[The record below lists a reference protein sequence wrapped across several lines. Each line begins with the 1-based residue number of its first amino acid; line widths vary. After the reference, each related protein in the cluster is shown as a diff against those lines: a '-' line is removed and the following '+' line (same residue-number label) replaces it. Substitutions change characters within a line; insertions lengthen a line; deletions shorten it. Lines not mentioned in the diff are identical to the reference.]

1 MKILHGFHLFKRLFE
16 RTTMN
21 KVFASPEQA
30 VADIRDGATIAIAG
44 FSVAHRFATSLI
56 LALREKGTKELC
68 LVCNSLG
75 DPGATRGQILAE
87 NKQVKKLIAAFSVRP
102 GTPTASEEQIAA
114 GEMAVELVPQGIL
127 VERCRAG
134 GAGIAAFY
142 SPTSVGTALTEG
154 REIRDFDGK
163 PHVLEHAIR
172 VDYAFL
178 RGYRA
183 DRLGNVQFRGGS
195 QNFNPSFAKAARV
208 AIVEVDEIVEPG
220 GIPPELVDLPGIFV
234 SRVVKTTQE
243 FDLWRRPERRPS
255 DQPRLYNGK
264 PGLTR
269 AGIAK
274 RAAALVKDGTYV
286 NLGVGIPTMVSN
298 YLVDRDVILHAE
310 NGVLGYGHM
319 VTEEKEIDP
328 DIYNAAGQFV
338 SLKPG
343 ASFFDS
349 VTSFEMARGGRID
362 TVILGAYEVDQ
373 SGSVANWSTADAK
386 RGGIGGAMDL
396 LSGKGELIIV
406 MEHRDSK
413 GRPKLRRTCTYPL
426 TGKGCVNYVVTDLAL
441 LRRHDGRFILD
452 EVAPGFTP
460 REVLELTE
468 MKIAAGPDVRTME

>member
-1 MKILHGFHLFKRLFE
+1 
-16 RTTMN
+16 MN
-21 KVFASPEQA
+21 KVFASPAQA
-30 VADIRDGATIAIAG
+30 IADIKDGATIAIAG
-44 FSVAHRFATSLI
+44 FSVGHRFATSLI
-56 LALREKGTKELC
+56 LALREKGTKELS

-102 GTPTASEEQIAA
+102 GTPTASEDQIVS

-134 GAGIAAFY
+134 GAGIPAFY
-142 SPTSVGTALTEG
+142 SPTSVGTALAEG
-154 REIRDFDGK
+154 REIREFDGK
-163 PHVLEHAIR
+163 PHVLERAIH

-183 DRLGNVQFRGGS
+183 DLLGNVQFRGGS

-220 GIPPELVDLPGIFV
+220 VIPPELINLPGIFV
-234 SRVVKTTQE
+234 SRVVKTTE
-243 FDLWRRPERRPS
+243 KFDLWRRPERRPS
-255 DQPRLYNGK
+255 DKPRLYNGK

-274 RAAALVKDGTYV
+274 NAARLVRDGTYV

-298 YLVDRDVILHAE
+298 YLVERDVILHAE
-310 NGVLGYGHM
+310 NGVLGYGRM
-319 VTEEKEIDP
+319 LSEEHEVDP

-338 SLKPG
+338 ALKPG

-373 SGSVANWSTADAK
+373 TGSVANWSTADAK

-396 LSGKGELIIV
+396 LSGKGDLIIV
-406 MEHRDSK
+406 MEHSDSK
-413 GRPKLRRTCTYPL
+413 GRPKLRKKCTYPL
-426 TGKGCVNYVVTDLAL
+426 TGKGCVSYVVTDLAL
-441 LRRHDGRFILD
+441 LRWHDGRFVLD

-460 REVLELTE
+460 REVVELTE
-468 MKIAAGPDVRTME
+468 MEIAVGPAVRAME

>member
-1 MKILHGFHLFKRLFE
+1 
-16 RTTMN
+16 MN
-21 KVFASPEQA
+21 KVFDSPGQA
-30 VADIRDGATIAIAG
+30 VADIADGAAIAIAG
-44 FSVAHRFATSLI
+44 FSVGHRFATSLI
-56 LALREKGTKELC
+56 LALRDRGTKDLT

-87 NKQVKKLIAAFSVRP
+87 NGQVKKLIAAFSVRP
-102 GTPTASEEQIAA
+102 GTPTASEDQITA
-114 GEMAVELVPQGIL
+114 GTMDVELVPQGVL

-134 GAGIAAFY
+134 GAGIPAFY
-142 SPTSVGTALTEG
+142 SPTGVGTELAAG
-154 REIRDFDGK
+154 REIREFDGK

-178 RGYRA
+178 RGHRA

-195 QNFNPSFAKAARV
+195 QNFNPSFAKAARI

-220 GIPPELVDLPGIFV
+220 AIPPELIDLPGIFV
-234 SRVVKTTQE
+234 SRVVKSTEQ
-243 FDLWRRPERRPS
+243 FKLWRRPERRPS
-255 DQPRLYNGK
+255 DKPRLYNGK

-269 AGIAK
+269 SGIAK

-298 YLVDRDVILHAE
+298 YLVERDVILHAE
-310 NGVLGYGHM
+310 NGVLGYGRM
-319 VTEEKEIDP
+319 VSDEQEIDP

-338 SLKPG
+338 ALRPG

-396 LSGKGELIIV
+396 LSGRGDLIIV
-406 MEHRDSK
+406 MEHTDSK
-413 GRPKLRRTCTYPL
+413 GRPKLRKQCTYPL
-426 TGKGCVNYVVTDLAL
+426 TGRNCVTWVVTDLAL
-441 LRRHDGRFILD
+441 LRWDGKRFVLD
-452 EVAPGFTP
+452 EVAPGFTAE
-460 REVLELTE
+460 EVAALTE
-468 MKIAAGPDVRTME
+468 MEIVIGSGARPIQ

>member
-1 MKILHGFHLFKRLFE
+1 MD
-16 RTTMN
+16 
-21 KVFASPEQA
+21 KVVASPEQA
-30 VADIRDGATIAIAG
+30 IADVTDGATIAIAG
-44 FSVAHRFATSLI
+44 FSVGHRFANSLI
-56 LALREKGTKELC
+56 IALREKGTKNLT

-87 NKQVKKLIAAFSVRP
+87 NRQVKKLVAAFSVRP
-102 GTPTASEEQIAA
+102 GTPTASEEQIGK
-114 GEMAVELVPQGIL
+114 GEMEVELVPQGIL

-134 GAGIAAFY
+134 GAGIPAFY
-142 SPTSVGTALTEG
+142 SPTSVGTDLVKG
-154 REIRDFDGK
+154 REMRDFGGK
-163 PHVLEHAIR
+163 PHVLEYAIR

-195 QNFNPSFAKAARV
+195 QNFNPAFAKAARV

-220 GIPPELVDLPGIFV
+220 VIPPELIDLPGIFV
-234 SRVVKTTQE
+234 SRVVLTTQK
-243 FDLWRRPERRPS
+243 FDLWKRPERRPS
-255 DQPRLYNGK
+255 DKPRLYGEK

-274 RAAALVKDGTYV
+274 NAARLVKDGTYV

-298 YLVDRDVILHAE
+298 YLVTRDVILHAE
-310 NGVLGYGHM
+310 NGVLGYGQM
-319 VTEEKEIDP
+319 VSEENEIDP

-338 SLKPG
+338 ALKPG

-373 SGSVANWSTADAK
+373 TASVANWSTADAK

-396 LSGKGELIIV
+396 LSGKGDLIIV
-406 MEHRDSK
+406 MEHTDSK
-413 GRPKLRRTCTYPL
+413 GRPKLRKQCTYPL
-426 TGKGCVNYVVTDLAL
+426 TGKGCVTYVVTDLAL
-441 LRRHDGRFILD
+441 MRWDGKRFVLD
-452 EVAPGFTP
+452 EVAPGFTAQ
-460 REVLELTE
+460 EIIAMTE
-468 MKIAAGPDVRTME
+468 MELVAAPAVRTME

>member
-1 MKILHGFHLFKRLFE
+1 
-16 RTTMN
+16 MN
-21 KVFASPEQA
+21 KVFASPAQA
-30 VADIRDGATIAIAG
+30 IADIKDGATIAIAG
-44 FSVAHRFATSLI
+44 FSVGHRFATSLI

-102 GTPTASEEQIAA
+102 GTPTASEDQIVS

-134 GAGIAAFY
+134 GAGIPAFY
-142 SPTSVGTALTEG
+142 SPTSVGTALAEG
-154 REIRDFDGK
+154 REIREFDGK
-163 PHVLEHAIR
+163 PHVLERAIH

-183 DRLGNVQFRGGS
+183 DLLGNVQFRGGS

-220 GIPPELVDLPGIFV
+220 VIPPELINLPGIFV
-234 SRVVKTTQE
+234 SRVVKTTE
-243 FDLWRRPERRPS
+243 KFDLWRRPERRPS
-255 DQPRLYNGK
+255 DKPRLYNGK

-274 RAAALVKDGTYV
+274 NAARLVRDGTYV

-298 YLVDRDVILHAE
+298 YLVERDVILHAE
-310 NGVLGYGHM
+310 NGVLGYGRM
-319 VTEEKEIDP
+319 LSEEHEVDP

-338 SLKPG
+338 ALKPG

-362 TVILGAYEVDQ
+362 TVILGPYEVDQ
-373 SGSVANWSTADAK
+373 TGSVANWSTADAK

-396 LSGKGELIIV
+396 LSGKGDLIIV
-406 MEHRDSK
+406 MEHSDSK
-413 GRPKLRRTCTYPL
+413 GRPKLRKKCTYPL
-426 TGKGCVNYVVTDLAL
+426 TGKGCVSYVVTDLAL
-441 LRRHDGRFILD
+441 LRWHDGRFVLD

-460 REVLELTE
+460 REVVELTE
-468 MKIAAGPDVRTME
+468 MEIAVGPAVRAME

>member
-1 MKILHGFHLFKRLFE
+1 
-16 RTTMN
+16 MN
-21 KVFASPEQA
+21 KVFASPAQA
-30 VADIRDGATIAIAG
+30 IADISDGATIAIAG
-44 FSVAHRFATSLI
+44 FSVGHRFATSLI

-102 GTPTASEEQIAA
+102 GTPTASEEQIIS

-134 GAGIAAFY
+134 GAGIPAFY
-142 SPTSVGTALTEG
+142 SPTSVGTALAEG
-154 REIRDFDGK
+154 REIREFDGK
-163 PHVLEHAIR
+163 PHVLEQAIH

-220 GIPPELVDLPGIFV
+220 AIPPELINLPGIFV
-234 SRVVKTTQE
+234 SRVVKTTE
-243 FDLWRRPERRPS
+243 KFDLWRRPERRPS
-255 DQPRLYNGK
+255 DKPRLYNGK

-274 RAAALVKDGTYV
+274 NAARLVKDGTYV

-310 NGVLGYGHM
+310 NGVLGYGRM
-319 VTEEKEIDP
+319 LSEEHEIDP

-373 SGSVANWSTADAK
+373 TGSVANWSTADAK

-396 LSGKGELIIV
+396 LSGKGDLIIV
-406 MEHRDSK
+406 MEHSDSK
-413 GRPKLRRTCTYPL
+413 GRPKLRTKCTYPL
-426 TGKGCVNYVVTDLAL
+426 TGKGCVSYVVTDLAL
-441 LRRHDGRFILD
+441 LRWHGGRFVLD

-460 REVLELTE
+460 REVVELTE
-468 MKIAAGPDVRTME
+468 MEIAVGPDVRAME

>member
-1 MKILHGFHLFKRLFE
+1 
-16 RTTMN
+16 MN

-30 VADIRDGATIAIAG
+30 IADIPDGATVAIAG
-44 FSVAHRFATSLI
+44 FSVAHRFAASLI
-56 LALREKGTKELC
+56 VALRDRGTKGLT

-87 NKQVKKLIAAFSVRP
+87 SKQVKKLIAAFSVRP
-102 GTPTASEEQIAA
+102 GTPTASEAQIAA
-114 GEMAVELVPQGIL
+114 GEMEVELVPQGIL

-134 GAGIAAFY
+134 GAGIPAFY
-142 SPTSVGTALTEG
+142 SPTSVGTDLVKG
-154 REIRDFDGK
+154 REIREFGGK

-220 GIPPELVDLPGIFV
+220 AIPPELVDLPGIFI
-234 SRVVKTTQE
+234 SRVVKTTQK
-243 FDLWRRPERRPS
+243 FDLWRRPERRPA
-255 DQPRLYNGK
+255 DKPRLYNGK
-264 PGLTR
+264 PGLSR

-274 RAAALVKDGTYV
+274 NAARLVRDGSYV

-319 VTEEKEIDP
+319 LTDEQEIDP
-328 DIYNAAGQFV
+328 DIYNAAGQYV
-338 SLKPG
+338 ALKPG
-343 ASFFDS
+343 SSFFDS

-362 TVILGAYEVDQ
+362 TVILGAYEVDATA
-373 SGSVANWSTADAK
+373 SVANWSTADAK

-396 LSGKGELIIV
+396 LSGKGDLVIV
-406 MEHRDSK
+406 MEHTDSK
-413 GRPKLRRTCTYPL
+413 GRPKLRKKCTYPL
-426 TGKGCVNYVVTDLAL
+426 TGKGCVTYVVTDLAL
-441 LRRHDGRFILD
+441 LRWDGKRFVLD
-452 EVAPGFTP
+452 EVASGFTP
-460 REVLELTE
+460 QEVIALTE
-468 MKIAAGPDVRTME
+468 MELIAAPHVGTMQQ

>member
-1 MKILHGFHLFKRLFE
+1 
-16 RTTMN
+16 MN
-21 KVFASPEQA
+21 KVFASPAQA
-30 VADIRDGATIAIAG
+30 IADIKDGATIAIAG
-44 FSVAHRFATSLI
+44 FSVGHRFATSLI

-102 GTPTASEEQIAA
+102 GTPTASEDQIVS

-134 GAGIAAFY
+134 GAGIPAFY
-142 SPTSVGTALTEG
+142 SPTSVGTALAEG
-154 REIRDFDGK
+154 REIREFDGK
-163 PHVLEHAIR
+163 PHVLEQAIH

-183 DRLGNVQFRGGS
+183 DLLGNVQFRGGS

-220 GIPPELVDLPGIFV
+220 VIPPELINLPGIFV
-234 SRVVKTTQE
+234 SRVVKTTE
-243 FDLWRRPERRPS
+243 KFDLWRRPERRPS
-255 DQPRLYNGK
+255 DKPRLYNGK

-274 RAAALVKDGTYV
+274 NAARLVRDGTYV

-298 YLVDRDVILHAE
+298 YLVERDVILHAE
-310 NGVLGYGHM
+310 NGVLGYGRM
-319 VTEEKEIDP
+319 LSEEHEVDP

-338 SLKPG
+338 ALKPG

-362 TVILGAYEVDQ
+362 TVILGAYEVDRT
-373 SGSVANWSTADAK
+373 GSVANWSTADAK

-396 LSGKGELIIV
+396 LSGKGDLIIV
-406 MEHRDSK
+406 MEHSDSK
-413 GRPKLRRTCTYPL
+413 GRAKLRKKCTYPL
-426 TGKGCVNYVVTDLAL
+426 TGKGCVSYVVTDLAL
-441 LRRHDGRFILD
+441 LRWHDGRFVLD

-460 REVLELTE
+460 REVVELTE
-468 MKIAAGPDVRTME
+468 MELTVAPSVRAME

>member
-1 MKILHGFHLFKRLFE
+1 MD
-16 RTTMN
+16 
-21 KVFASPEQA
+21 KVYASPQQA
-30 VADIRDGATIAIAG
+30 IADIRDGATIAIAG
-44 FSVAHRFATSLI
+44 FSVGHRFATSLI
-56 LALREKGTKELC
+56 LALRDQGTKDLC

-75 DPGATRGQILAE
+75 DPGALRGQILAE
-87 NKQVKKLIAAFSVRP
+87 SRQVKKLIAAFSVRP

-142 SPTSVGTALTEG
+142 SPTGVGTALAAG

-220 GIPPELVDLPGIFV
+220 GIPTELVNLPGIFV
-234 SRVVKTTQE
+234 ARVVKTTQA
-243 FDLWRRPERRPS
+243 DDGKAWRRPERRPS
-255 DQPRLYNGK
+255 DRPRLYHGK

-274 RAAALVKDGTYV
+274 RAAALVRDGAYV

-298 YLVDRDVILHAE
+298 YLRDRNVILHAE
-310 NGVLGYGHM
+310 NGILGYGEM
-319 VTEEKEIDP
+319 VTGEDEIDP

-338 SLKPG
+338 SLRPG

-362 TVILGAYEVDQ
+362 TVVLGAYEVDQ
-373 SGSVANWSTADAK
+373 SGGVANWSTADAK

-406 MEHRDSK
+406 MEHCDSK
-413 GRPKLRRTCTYPL
+413 GRPKLRRECTYPL
-426 TGKGCVNYVVTDLAL
+426 TAKGCVNTVVTDLAL
-441 LRRHDGRFILD
+441 LRWRGGRFVLD

-460 REVLELTE
+460 REVLGLAE
-468 MKIAAGPDVRTME
+468 MEIAIGPDVRAME

>member
-1 MKILHGFHLFKRLFE
+1 
-16 RTTMN
+16 MN
-21 KVFASPEQA
+21 KVVESPEQA
-30 VADIRDGATIAIAG
+30 IADLPDGATIAIAG
-44 FSVAHRFATSLI
+44 FSVGHRFANSLI
-56 LALREKGTKELC
+56 IALREKGTKNLT

-102 GTPTASEEQIAA
+102 GTPTASEEQIAS
-114 GEMAVELVPQGIL
+114 GELEVELVPQGIL

-134 GAGIAAFY
+134 GAGIPAFY
-142 SPTSVGTALTEG
+142 SPTSVGTDLVKG
-154 REIRDFDGK
+154 KEIREFGGK
-163 PHVLEHAIR
+163 PHVLETAIH

-208 AIVEVDEIVEPG
+208 AVVEVDEIVEPG
-220 GIPPELVDLPGIFV
+220 AIPPELIDLPGIFV
-234 SRVVKTTQE
+234 ARVVKTTQK
-243 FDLWRRPERRPS
+243 FDLWKRPERRPS
-255 DQPRLYNGK
+255 DKPRLYNDK
-264 PGLTR
+264 PALSR

-274 RAAALVKDGTYV
+274 NAAKLVKDGTYV

-298 YLVDRDVILHAE
+298 YLVERDVILHAE
-310 NGVLGYGHM
+310 NGVLGYGQM
-319 VTEEKEIDP
+319 LTEEKDIDP

-338 SLKPG
+338 ALKPG

-373 SGSVANWSTADAK
+373 TASVANWSTADAK

-396 LSGKGELIIV
+396 LSGKGDLIIV
-406 MEHRDSK
+406 MEHADSK
-413 GRPKLRRTCTYPL
+413 GRPKLRKKCTYPL
-426 TGKGCVNYVVTDLAL
+426 TGKGCVTWVVTDLAV
-441 LRRHDGRFILD
+441 LRWDGKKFAL
-452 EVAPGFTP
+452 EAVAPGFTP
-460 REVLELTE
+460 QEVIALTE
-468 MKIAAGPDVRTME
+468 MEIAAGANVRAME

>member
-1 MKILHGFHLFKRLFE
+1 MD
-16 RTTMN
+16 
-21 KVFASPEQA
+21 KVIASPQQA
-30 VADIRDGATIAIAG
+30 IADIPDGATIAIAG
-44 FSVAHRFATSLI
+44 FSVGHRFATSLI
-56 LALREKGTKELC
+56 LALRDRGTRDLC
-68 LVCNSLG
+68 VVCNSLG

-87 NKQVKKLIAAFSVRP
+87 NRQVKKLIAAFSIRP
-102 GTPTASEEQIAA
+102 GTPTASEDQIAA
-114 GEMAVELVPQGIL
+114 GDMAVELVPQGIL

-134 GAGIAAFY
+134 GAGIPAFY
-142 SPTSVGTALTEG
+142 SPTSVGTALAEG
-154 REIRDFDGK
+154 REIRNFDGK

-220 GIPPELVDLPGIFV
+220 GIPPELIDLPGIFV
-234 SRVVKTTQE
+234 SRVVKTTQAV
-243 FDLWRRPERRPS
+243 DGKAWRRPERRPS

-298 YLVDRDVILHAE
+298 YLQDRDVILHAE

-319 VTEEKEIDP
+319 VSTDNEIDP

-338 SLKPG
+338 ALKPG

-373 SGSVANWSTADAK
+373 TGSVANWSTTDAK

-396 LSGKGELIIV
+396 LSGKGDLIIV
-406 MEHRDSK
+406 MEHCDSK

-426 TGKGCVNYVVTDLAL
+426 TGKSCVTYVVTDLAL
-441 LRRHDGRFILD
+441 LHWQDGRFVLQ

-460 REVLELTE
+460 REVLELAE
-468 MKIAAGPDVRTME
+468 MEIAVAPDVRAME

>member
-1 MKILHGFHLFKRLFE
+1 MD
-16 RTTMN
+16 
-21 KVFASPEQA
+21 KVVASPEKA
-30 VADIRDGATIAIAG
+30 IADVADGATIAIAG
-44 FSVAHRFATSLI
+44 FSVGHRFANSLI
-56 LALREKGTKELC
+56 IALREKGTKHLT

-87 NKQVKKLIAAFSVRP
+87 NKQVKKLVAAFSVRP

-114 GEMAVELVPQGIL
+114 GTMEVELVPQGIL

-134 GAGIAAFY
+134 GAGIPAFY
-142 SPTSVGTALTEG
+142 SPTSVGTDLVKG
-154 REIRDFDGK
+154 REIRDFGGR
-163 PHVLEHAIR
+163 PHVLETAIH
-172 VDYAFL
+172 VDFALL

-195 QNFNPSFAKAARV
+195 QNFNPAFAKAARV

-220 GIPPELVDLPGIFV
+220 VITPELIDLPGIFV
-234 SRVVKTTQE
+234 SRVVLTTQK
-243 FDLWRRPERRPS
+243 FDLWKRPERRPS
-255 DQPRLYNGK
+255 DKPRLYGEK

-274 RAAALVKDGTYV
+274 NAARLVKDGTYV

-298 YLVDRDVILHAE
+298 YLVGRDVILHAE
-310 NGVLGYGHM
+310 NGVLGYGRM
-319 VTEEKEIDP
+319 VSEENEIDP

-338 SLKPG
+338 ALKPG

-373 SGSVANWSTADAK
+373 TASVANWSTADAK

-396 LSGKGELIIV
+396 LSGKGDLIIV
-406 MEHRDSK
+406 MEHTDSK
-413 GRPKLRRTCTYPL
+413 GRPKLRKKCSYPL
-426 TGKGCVNYVVTDLAL
+426 TGQGCVTYVVTDLAL
-441 LRRHDGRFILD
+441 MRWDGRRFVL
-452 EVAPGFTP
+452 EETAPGFTAQ
-460 REVLELTE
+460 EIIAMTE
-468 MKIAAGPDVRTME
+468 MELVAAPNVKIME

>member
-1 MKILHGFHLFKRLFE
+1 MD
-16 RTTMN
+16 
-21 KVFASPEQA
+21 KVVASPQQA
-30 VADIRDGATIAIAG
+30 VADITDGSTIAIAG
-44 FSVAHRFATSLI
+44 FSVGHRFATSLI

-102 GTPTASEEQIAA
+102 GTPTASEDQITA
-114 GEMAVELVPQGIL
+114 GQMEVELVPQGIL

-134 GAGIAAFY
+134 GAGIPAFY

-154 REIRDFDGK
+154 REIREFDGK
-163 PHVLEHAIR
+163 PHVLERAIH

-195 QNFNPSFAKAARV
+195 QNFNPSFGKAARV

-220 GIPPELVDLPGIFV
+220 AIPPELIDLPGIFV
-234 SRVVKTTQE
+234 SRVVKTTQVA
-243 FDLWRRPERRPS
+243 DGKAWRRPERRPS
-255 DQPRLYNGK
+255 DKARLYNDK
-264 PGLTR
+264 PALTR

-298 YLVDRDVILHAE
+298 YLQSRDVILHAE

-319 VTEEKEIDP
+319 VSDEKEIDP

-338 SLKPG
+338 ALKPG

-349 VTSFEMARGGRID
+349 VTSFEMARGGWID

-373 SGSVANWSTADAK
+373 YGNVANWSTSDAK

-396 LSGKGELIIV
+396 LSGKGDLIIV
-406 MEHRDSK
+406 MEHTDSK
-413 GRPKLRRTCTYPL
+413 GRPKLRRACTYPL
-426 TGKGCVNYVVTDLAL
+426 TGKQCVSYVVTDLAL
-441 LRRHDGRFILD
+441 LRWDKSRFILD
-452 EVAPGFTP
+452 EVAPGFTA
-460 REVLELTE
+460 REVMALTE
-468 MKIAAGPDVRTME
+468 MEITPAREVKTME

>member
-1 MKILHGFHLFKRLFE
+1 MD
-16 RTTMN
+16 
-21 KVFASPEQA
+21 KVVESPQKA
-30 VADIRDGATIAIAG
+30 VADVPDGATIAIAG
-44 FSVAHRFATSLI
+44 FSVGHRFANSLI
-56 LALREKGTKELC
+56 IALREKGTKGLT

-87 NKQVKKLIAAFSVRP
+87 NRQVKKLIAAFSVRP
-102 GTPTASEEQIAA
+102 GTPTASEEQITA
-114 GEMAVELVPQGIL
+114 GEMEVELVPQGIL

-134 GAGIAAFY
+134 GAGIPAFY
-142 SPTSVGTALTEG
+142 SPTSVGTDLVKG
-154 REIRDFDGK
+154 REIREFDGK
-163 PHVLEHAIR
+163 PHVLEHAIH

-220 GIPPELVDLPGIFV
+220 AIPPELIDLPGIFV
-234 SRVVKTTQE
+234 RRVVKTTQK

-255 DQPRLYNGK
+255 DQPRLYGGK
-264 PGLTR
+264 PALSR

-274 RAAALVKDGTYV
+274 NAARLVEDGTYV

-298 YLVDRDVILHAE
+298 HLLGRDVILHAE
-310 NGVLGYGHM
+310 NGVLGYGRM
-319 VTEEKEIDP
+319 VADEHEIDP

-338 SLKPG
+338 ALTPG

-349 VTSFEMARGGRID
+349 VASFEMARGGHID

-373 SGSVANWSTADAK
+373 TASVANWSTADAK

-396 LSGKGELIIV
+396 LSGQGDLIIV
-406 MEHRDSK
+406 MEHVDSK
-413 GRPKLRRTCTYPL
+413 GRPKLRRRCTYPL
-426 TGKGCVNYVVTDLAL
+426 TGKGCVSYVVTDLAL
-441 LRRHDGRFILD
+441 LRWEKDRFVLD
-452 EVAPGFTP
+452 EVAPGFTA
-460 REVLELTE
+460 EDVMNLTE
-468 MKIAAGPDVRTME
+468 MELTVAPNVRTMA